1 MMSRSMRCGDD
12 DEILTSL
19 PALTHPLT
27 SWIRPRPIILKSMIR
42 VRGSSTCS
50 FVARSDLSFMFAYE
64 LGPFLLTPTPI
75 MYGTSILAKR
85 DEYLARASNWS
96 DAGDLAGVVAVLG
109 RLTAGREATDVVCL
123 IAETTPRAF
132 PEFTARCC
140 RRRLYSLVKSYD
152 GGIKKGEICSVGFEH
167 PPLSAISQSSSSTL
181 AWS

>member
-1 MMSRSMRCGDD
+1 MSRSMRCDD
-12 DEILTSL
+12 GDEILTSL

-27 SWIRPRPIILKSMIR
+27 SWIKPRPIILKSMIR

-96 DAGDLAGVVAVLG
+96 DAGDLAGVVAALG

-123 IAETTPRAF
+123 IAQTTPRAF

-152 GGIKKGEICSVGFEH
+152 GGNQKKGEICSARFEH

-181 AWS
+181 AW